1 MCVDER
7 DCDMAQFDEAYV
19 KFGDLSAGTISELS
33 GIIALIEE
41 GVAPTAERS
50 EKLLR
55 SLQDLRG
62 AYELIQAIVHQELG
76 DGFDEGLDSP
86 VSRYRNELKEFRAQV
101 FNQQVEAAKR
111 LLVDFM
117 GVKSDATFYRNA
129 LKPLQEE
136 ALSLYETISS
146 DPKSLMD
153 DGNDGAIS
161 ISNPQDFMDALEMG
175 DYGSGEGAELLNRI
189 RENMS
194 LEVMLGLAQKSYYL
208 PTSND
213 VAHSTVSNDLPKRSE
228 AEYVDNGGYAQ
239 ENGGIAIDSE
249 VHGFS
254 PETVPSI
261 VEAEVEAP
269 SVGQDD
275 PIKPLRPVKATANLG
290 ARQLERKLLK
300 KNITHGDRNIIS
312 ILMRFGA
319 CTQDQ
324 LITFIHDLMGSREVV
339 ERADIEASIL
349 RLERV
354 DVACTFEVDDEQVY
368 VLTIAGQRCL
378 MKESIRNH
386 RQTQSQ
392 EPYWPIPF
400 EAHDC
405 KAGPTMRP
413 SDLRSVIAENA
424 SLLERFETI
433 RVEKGKPAAIAM
445 LKGTHRVSG
454 VYVTDATENEEGQE
468 DFNEPVLSNSDSGDP
483 DAADLSDSDFGAP
496 YESDDSCLVTTEDI
510 ARGQDAEQVSISALT
525 GKDSLEFDA
534 SSIESAPEAKMT
546 LDSEDKVSGEGE
558 GESADAKPSMS
569 DLDTAVVSE
578 IKEPAEMI
586 GEKMPDKSGEE
597 TQRRQPETAI
607 YEAEGYPTG
616 RTASSH
622 EASSYHVATKS
633 ISQVSVTERA
643 QLYVGESDC
652 QPDGIMRRLA
662 IDMIDEVGATTSV
675 KEASTGL
682 ATVVTLVRAV
692 SGIENYD
699 ECFSLYRKLCY
710 ALDPFS
716 EEVEY
721 TSSGMSEVL
730 YDVSPD
736 EEGLLL
742 AICLNAMA
750 FPRWGRV
757 DHGLWS
763 ECKSYLDSFGT
774 TFPSYDD
781 VKPLYRM
788 LFDLHDVSDEGFSRK
803 VMKQMDSGRSIES
816 QMADLAERA
825 RRVIPKSANVR
836 HEYGSEFSDKCVG
849 DDSDIGRA
857 ARMIAGLLPKDK
869 VFLERQC
876 KRFCETCDSGYV
888 ASSEKIYDY
897 VKDAWHDTLERPDK
911 KSARIEPL
919 KRYQSAPAVRACK
932 ERIDLIIEWATI
944 NDSGSD
950 VDLDKVIVQ
959 REARDRVLEEI
970 NTFLSCDML
979 TSRPGIAVVKCAL
992 TGLRDY
998 LDCGDGSPWIDYT
1011 GFLTSGFVSLD
1022 GNLEPVI
1029 NDSLNV
1035 VRYFEPWRNVLRHY
1049 LAEPLT
1055 LEQAKQQIDNDPDS
1069 PMRDNLTQLSHIHA
1083 LLGTSPHAFDK
1094 RSAQAVRAAKT
1105 KLEKFENELEM
1116 DVLFDLIDDNQK
1128 ETIDSTWRAYE
1139 EYFFEIGDFGLWSQ
1153 FIAALR
1159 QQVVDFSKP
1168 QHDYLARELDKRYA
1182 LLDEDEDRSL
1192 LDMARKMLDE
1202 NPNFA
1207 TVEECINLF
1216 DEGERTFIENNSGSA
1231 SIDGISDFLDDEKH
1245 ANLYNKCVQQ
1255 MLVNEAFSVAGKQIL
1270 KDMLL
1275 VEKEDDLKR
1284 RGAVLS
1290 HWPDSGSRSFD
1301 STDTD
1306 RLEAS
1311 TGRLLRGLGFAVRS
1325 PKLIKT
1331 GAKCT
1336 QYEISQQKADQGR
1349 TDYPHPIDKFG
1360 TDAPSKL
1367 QVLVFPSQA
1376 GISAIFDEVE
1386 KLQNMD
1392 MTVAIV
1398 DKALSLS
1405 DRRAMAEMCHTNKS
1419 GLSPFI
1425 CIDQVLALH
1434 LATFELDDRLPELLR
1449 STLPFARYQP
1459 FSIGSGSINDELF
1472 VGRSDELARIID
1484 PMGSTLVYGGRQLG
1498 KSVLLEH
1505 AERYFASQNVKY
1517 VSALCKIERLRTDDK
1532 LVDAA
1537 IEALRAK
1544 KLKLPQKVSGIEGL
1558 CTNLEKALADNR
1570 AERILLLID
1579 EADEYLKAIRPNNY
1593 ANIIPMVNLMR
1604 KTRGR
1609 FKFVF
1614 AGTHNVIRARKAF
1627 EQNGTLGQF
1636 APPVCVR
1643 PLARRDAL
1651 RLIERPLSYLG
1662 YHVDEYPHLMTIL
1675 TKTNYY
1681 PGILQLFGYTLV
1693 ESIPEHYGRY
1703 YRAADG
1709 NPPYALSPR
1718 QLADV
1723 LKKKELKVSIRDKF
1737 QMSLDVSKRYAII
1750 AKVISLL
1757 YRECEE
1763 ADENIRERDG
1773 FDVAEIWY
1781 WIDELKFPVFG
1792 NDDKESFTGLL
1803 DEMCEMNILFKSEG
1817 ASTMYRLRHYDFLSF
1832 IGGDTVDEI
1841 LEELGRFA

>member
-1 MCVDER
+1 MTP
-7 DCDMAQFDEAYV
+7 FDEAYSQ
-19 KFGDLSAGTISELS
+19 FSSLSADAISGLS

-41 GVAPTAERS
+41 GIAPTNDRS
-50 EKLLR
+50 EKLISSLR
-55 SLQDLRG
+55 ELRG
-62 AYELIQAIVHQELG
+62 SYELIQTIVQRELG
-76 DGFDEGLDSP
+76 DDFDATSDSS
-86 VSRYRNELKEFRAQV
+86 VLQYRDQLYAFRAQV
-101 FNQQVEAAKR
+101 FSQQVDAAKR

-117 GVKSDATFYRNA
+117 RVESDITYYQDA
-129 LKPLQEE
+129 LRPLQDE
-136 ALSLYETISS
+136 AQRAYETLSNDPNTLTGQSNESSIDIS
-146 DPKSLMD
+146 K
-153 DGNDGAIS
+153 
-161 ISNPQDFMDALEMG
+161 PQDFMSALEMG
-175 DYGSGEGAELLNRI
+175 DYGSDEGTELLNRI
-189 RENMS
+189 RENIS

-208 PTSND
+208 PTSTD
-213 VAHSTVSNDLPKRSE
+213 TTVSTTAGE
-228 AEYVDNGGYAQ
+228 TTHE
-239 ENGGIAIDSE
+239 
-249 VHGFS
+249 
-254 PETVPSI
+254 PETESTNVGEAKLETEATSFDSDEHDPASETGAERVDLEDEILSI
-261 VEAEVEAP
+261 HADE
-269 SVGQDD
+269 
-275 PIKPLRPVKATANLG
+275 PIGPVRPVKANASLG
-290 ARQLERKLLK
+290 ARQLERKLLR
-300 KNITHGDRNIIS
+300 NMTYEVRNIIS

-319 CTQDQ
+319 CTKRQ
-324 LITFIHDLMGSREVV
+324 LVAFAHDLIGVPESIEDV
-339 ERADIEASIL
+339 DIEESIL

-354 DVACTFEVDDEQVY
+354 DVACTFELDGEFVY
-368 VLTIAGQRCL
+368 VLTMAGQRCL
-378 MKESIRNH
+378 MKETIRNH
-386 RQTQSQ
+386 KNPRSR
-392 EPYWPIPF
+392 EPFWPIPF
-400 EAHDC
+400 EAHDL
-405 KAGPTMRP
+405 KAGAMMRP
-413 SDLRSVIAENA
+413 SELRRVVSENTA
-424 SLLERFETI
+424 LLEQFDAI
-433 RVEKGKPAAIAM
+433 RASKGKPAAVTM
-445 LKGTHRVSG
+445 LRGTHRVNGAYVSDVVESEANQGANSESSSG
-454 VYVTDATENEEGQE
+454 SDGADDSDASHEGNGDACAGKELISVAIDDADHEHGAKQVRIAARE
-468 DFNEPVLSNSDSGDP
+468 DEKESESTTSSADDGEVSLP
-483 DAADLSDSDFGAP
+483 DAGNVHDDGARRVDDDKLVESEMSDLPVSEGADSAISLGEGEPDEEEVLAQRECAEAGHHG
-496 YESDDSCLVTTEDI
+496 TE
-510 ARGQDAEQVSISALT
+510 GISA
-525 GKDSLEFDA
+525 D
-534 SSIESAPEAKMT
+534 SIESEQNSNTADDSACETSQPSLSERVRQYVEGPTCPPDEAMY
-546 LDSEDKVSGEGE
+546 G
-558 GESADAKPSMS
+558 
-569 DLDTAVVSE
+569 
-578 IKEPAEMI
+578 
-586 GEKMPDKSGEE
+586 
-597 TQRRQPETAI
+597 
-607 YEAEGYPTG
+607 
-616 RTASSH
+616 
-622 EASSYHVATKS
+622 
-633 ISQVSVTERA
+633 
-643 QLYVGESDC
+643 
-652 QPDGIMRRLA
+652 LA
-662 IDMIDEVGATTSV
+662 MDMIDAIGPDASAEEAATD
-675 KEASTGL
+675 L
-682 ATVVTLVRAV
+682 ATVVTLMKAV

-699 ECFSLYRKLCY
+699 ECY
-710 ALDPFS
+710 ALYGKLSYALEPFS
-716 EEVEY
+716 EEVEF
-721 TSSGMSEVL
+721 TSSSMSEVL
-730 YDVSPD
+730 FDISPD

-742 AICLNAMA
+742 AACLNAMA

-763 ECKSYLDSFGT
+763 ECKNYLDSYGT
-774 TFPSYDD
+774 AFPSYDD

-788 LFDLHDVSDEGFSRK
+788 LFELHEVSDEGFSRK
-803 VMKQMDSGRSIES
+803 AMKQMDSSKSIES
-816 QMADLAERA
+816 QMTDLAERA
-825 RRVIPKSANVR
+825 RRVVPKSANVR

-857 ARMIAGLLPKDK
+857 ARMIAGLVPKEKD
-869 VFLERQC
+869 FLERQC
-876 KRFCETCDSGYV
+876 KRFCEACDSGYV
-888 ASSEKIYDY
+888 ASTEKIYDY
-897 VKDAWHDTLERPDK
+897 VKEAWHDTLEGPDK

-919 KRYQSAPAVRACK
+919 KSYQSAPAVRACK
-932 ERIDLIIEWATI
+932 ERIDLIIEWMTI

-950 VDLDKVIVQ
+950 VDLDKVANQ
-959 REARDRVLEEI
+959 RGVRDGVLEEI
-970 NTFLSCDML
+970 AAFLGRDTL

-992 TGLRDY
+992 MGLRKY
-998 LDCGDGSPWIDYT
+998 LTDGDGSAWINHA
-1011 GFLTSGFVSLD
+1011 GFLSSGLVSLD
-1022 GNLEPVI
+1022 DNLEPII
-1029 NDSLNV
+1029 NDSLNA
-1035 VRYFEPWRNVLRHY
+1035 VRYAEPWRNILRHY
-1049 LAEPLT
+1049 LAEPLS

-1069 PMRDNLTQLSHIHA
+1069 AMRDNLTQLKHIHA
-1083 LLGTSPHAFDK
+1083 LLGTSPHALDK
-1094 RSAQAVRAAKT
+1094 RFAQAKRAAKT
-1105 KLEKFENELEM
+1105 KLERFENELEM

-1153 FIAALR
+1153 FIAALQ

-1168 QHDYLARELDKRYA
+1168 QHDYLARELANRYA
-1182 LLDEDEDRSL
+1182 LLEEDEDTSL
-1192 LDMARKMLDE
+1192 LDMAKRMLDE
-1202 NPNFA
+1202 DPNFA

-1216 DEGERTFIENNSGSA
+1216 DEGERTFIEDAGS
-1231 SIDGISDFLDDEKH
+1231 SISSDSISDFLDDEKH
-1245 ANLYNKCVQQ
+1245 ASLYGKCVQQ

-1270 KDMLL
+1270 RDMHL

-1290 HWPDSGSRSFD
+1290 HWPDSGSRSYGV
-1301 STDTD
+1301 TDGA

-1325 PKLIKT
+1325 PKLIKA

-1336 QYEISQQKADQGR
+1336 QFEIGQQKADQGR

-1367 QVLVFPSQA
+1367 QVLIFPGHVGNST
-1376 GISAIFDEVE
+1376 IFDEVE

-1392 MTVAIV
+1392 VTVVIV
-1398 DKALSLS
+1398 DKAMSLS
-1405 DRRAMAEMCHTNKS
+1405 DRRAMAETCHRSKS

-1434 LATFELDDRLPELLR
+1434 LAMIEPDDRLPELLR
-1449 STLPFARYQP
+1449 SALPFARHQP
-1459 FSIGSGSINDELF
+1459 FSIGSGSINDEMF
-1472 VGRSDELARIID
+1472 VGRSDELARIVD

-1505 AERYFASQNVKY
+1505 AERYFASQNAKY
-1517 VSALCKIERLRTDDK
+1517 VSALCKIETLNKDDE
-1532 LVDAA
+1532 LVEAA
-1537 IEALRAK
+1537 VGALRAK
-1544 KLKLPQKVSGIEGL
+1544 KLKLPQRIGGIADL
-1558 CTNLEKALADNR
+1558 CDSLDKALADNR

-1709 NPPYALSPR
+1709 NPPYDLSPR

-1723 LKKKELKVSIRDKF
+1723 LKKKELKDSIREKF

-1750 AKVISLL
+1750 AKVIALL

-1773 FDVAEIWY
+1773 FDVTEIWY

-1792 NDDKESFTGLL
+1792 NDDKESFAGLL

-1817 ASTMYRLRHYDFLSF
+1817 ATTLYRLRHYDFLSF